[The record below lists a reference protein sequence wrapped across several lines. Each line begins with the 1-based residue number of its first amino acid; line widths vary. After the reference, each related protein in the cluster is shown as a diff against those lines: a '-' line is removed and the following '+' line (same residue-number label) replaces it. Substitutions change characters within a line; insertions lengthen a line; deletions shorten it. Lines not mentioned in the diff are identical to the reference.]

1 MRESRTVSARFGLE
15 RLRVRGFRSVR
26 DATLRP
32 GPVCALVGEANAG
45 KSNLLAAVHALLGPG
60 APALVDGDRARGGD
74 GVVRIEADV
83 GGGGSLLL
91 EDVPGRDVAG
101 SRADTPAV
109 LFLPTALRA
118 ESVVAAPVQHGAAG
132 QAAGILE
139 AAFTAQV
146 APHGRDRSATSPAL
160 ALLHGIESCC
170 TSGVSGVVL
179 LVEEP
184 ELYLRPQAQRYLYR
198 LLRRFADGGNQVLYS
213 THAPAFLNVARLE
226 ELALIEHHSS
236 EGTRIVQPAPLP
248 ATKDFRALS
257 EFDTE
262 RSELFLARA
271 ALLVEGR
278 TEKIVFPFV
287 FEALGRDPDREAISI
302 VECGGKGNLPLF
314 IRICQATGIP
324 YVVVHDRDAEPGRE
338 PIPGERERNELI
350 AELAGAE
357 RTIVLEPD
365 FEGIAGLRGH
375 SHKPERALERFRTA
389 RAEVPEPLAR
399 AAELVL
405 SLARD

>member
-1 MRESRTVSARFGLE
+1 MNAYVGIE
-15 RLRVRGFRSVR
+15 RLRVRGFRSVY

-32 GPVCALVGEANAG
+32 RSVCALVGEANAG
-45 KSNLLAAVHALLGPG
+45 KSNLLAAIRALLDPG
-60 APALVDGDRARGGD
+60 APTLTADDRVRGGD
-74 GVVRIEADV
+74 PAVRIEADIF
-83 GGGGSLLL
+83 GGASLAF
-91 EDVPGRDVAG
+91 EDVPGGDVAV
-101 SRADTPAV
+101 SRAGAPTV
-109 LFLPTALRA
+109 LFLPAALRS
-118 ESVVAAPVQHGAAG
+118 ESIVAAPVTGRAAG
-132 QAAGILE
+132 QAAEFLD

-146 APHGRDRSATSPAL
+146 APHTRAGSATAPAL
-160 ALLHGIESCC
+160 SVLRGIESCC
-170 TSGVSGVVL
+170 SSGITGIVL

-198 LLRRFADGGNQVLYS
+198 LLRRFAESGNQVIYS

-226 ELALIEHHSS
+226 ELALVEHHR
-236 EGTRIVQPAPLP
+236 EAGTRIVQPEPLP

-257 EFDTE
+257 EFDSE

-278 TEKIVFPFV
+278 TEKLVFPYV
-287 FEALGRDPDREAISI
+287 FEALGHDADQEAISI
-302 VECGGKGNLPLF
+302 VECGGKGNLALF
-314 IRICQATGIP
+314 VRICQATGIP

-338 PIPGERERNELI
+338 PIAGERESNARI
-350 AELAGAE
+350 AELAGKE

-365 FEGIAGLRGH
+365 FEGVAGLRGR
-375 SHKPERALERFRTA
+375 SHKPEQAVERFRTPH
-389 RAEVPEPLAR
+389 AEVPEPLAR